1 MPALPSSSPPL
12 PATHPPSLSLSFSLC
27 VDNVSANDLT
37 ALVEAPSS
45 NWTSRDWVLYRK
57 TIVIL
62 SQISTTL
69 RFNKTQGW
77 TGLCGLLH
85 IWIEE
90 KNQVCFLL
98 SNGRKKKWKGP
109 RENGC
114 HYFTQCMWAK
124 VQPQVVLLIISHKYA
139 LINGDNKSQGAT
151 GIIIDIFIVIFIIM
165 HMAEYENVAET
176 STFER
181 DCSGLVF
188 VLLFGTARGALIV
201 LLWSWIDLVCQNE
214 LFLRLVS
221 YAALLG
227 WNGLRR
233 SCSWQRCIV
242 SGSQ

>member
-1 MPALPSSSPPL
+1 MNHESCCFYPRSTLHVWSTKMFLFPLQTKVWPLCRLSPPPHPPPL

-85 IWIEE
+85 SWIEE

-98 SNGRKKKWKGP
+98 SNGRGKKNAKG
-109 RENGC
+109 RGK
-114 HYFTQCMWAK
+114 M
-124 VQPQVVLLIISHKYA
+124 
-139 LINGDNKSQGAT
+139 GAIT
-151 GIIIDIFIVIFIIM
+151 
-165 HMAEYENVAET
+165 
-176 STFER
+176 
-181 DCSGLVF
+181 
-188 VLLFGTARGALIV
+188 
-201 LLWSWIDLVCQNE
+201 
-214 LFLRLVS
+214 
-221 YAALLG
+221 LLG
-227 WNGLRR
+227 ACGLK
-233 SCSWQRCIV
+233 CSLR
-242 SGSQ
+242 